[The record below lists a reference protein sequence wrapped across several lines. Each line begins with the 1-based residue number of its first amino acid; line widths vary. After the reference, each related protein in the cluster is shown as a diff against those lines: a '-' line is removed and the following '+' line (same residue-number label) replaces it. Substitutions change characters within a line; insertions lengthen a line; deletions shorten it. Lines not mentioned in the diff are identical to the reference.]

1 MNETRKHIADH
12 IDDNPGV
19 HFKGVIDQLDIASG
33 QVQHHVYRLIRDD
46 EVVEES
52 LYGRSHYFPP
62 SYDEWERGALA
73 LLRRETARGVLVELL
88 ETDGRA
94 PADLAD
100 AVGVARSTLEWHLD
114 HLVEQSVVEKRRDDA
129 GRVTVHLTD
138 PEDTALLLAE
148 VTPSYSDRF
157 VDRFM
162 RLVDQLLE
170 DAA

>member
-1 MNETRKHIADH
+1 MNETREAIRAHIE
-12 IDDNPGV
+12 DNPGV
-19 HFKGVIDQLDIASG
+19 HFKGLVRELDVASG
-33 QVQHHVYRLIRDD
+33 QVQHHVYRLIRED

-52 LYGRSHYFPP
+52 LYGRSHYYAPD
-62 SYDEWERGALA
+62 YDEWERGALA

-114 HLVEQSVVEKRRDDA
+114 HLLEQSVVEKRRDDA